1 MRWQVSTVGKFYD
14 ESEGTVVYFDPQ
26 SGDTHLLTD
35 FAAQIV
41 RELSES
47 AKTTAELEKRL
58 ATMADDADFQTL
70 RDGIASVIVE
80 LEQLDIAHQCEIN
93 EREEERVQQL

>member
-1 MRWQVSTVGKFYD
+1 MRWQVSTAGKFYD
-14 ESEGTVVYFDPQ
+14 ENEGTVVYFDPQ

-47 AKTTAELEKRL
+47 PKTTAELEQQL
-58 ATMADDADFQTL
+58 ATMADDADLQTL
-70 RDGIASVIVE
+70 REGIATVIVE
-80 LEQLDIAHQCEIN
+80 LEQLDIAHQCGIN
-93 EREEERVQQL
+93 EREG